1 MCVHVHVRIAKRTDG
16 KVEEA
21 PKLRLCAL
29 SPCGH
34 LGKRFG
40 LRRSGAQV
48 LVLPPQVK
56 WQHKAAGAP
65 RPSSNQSIRPCSSA
79 LSSGITQ
86 RAAWRWAQT
95 YSIQVR
101 GNFSRSPLAIAGRRP
116 AGRRAGAA
124 WPAHSA
130 AAAAVEGVRSHPQL
144 IHADRQTAQ
153 HISRCL
159 RPPNSAGSK
168 QWRAAAAALRALT
181 TTLRLA
187 ARRSGLPQRRPAA
200 SIPQS
205 PWPGAALRW
214 DSSTALRR
222 ERS

>member
-1 MCVHVHVRIAKRTDG
+1 MAKWR
-16 KVEEA
+16 
-21 PKLRLCAL
+21 KLRSFASAPFPHAAILGRGSGYGGRVRRCWCCPRKSSGNTKPPVRQGQVAISQFDRAAAHSAAESPSVPRGDGPKPTRSKYGAISQDQAL
-29 SPCGH
+29 T
-34 LGKRFG
+34 LGN
-40 LRRSGAQV
+40 RRPGR
-48 LVLPPQVK
+48 P
-56 WQHKAAGAP
+56 AAGP
-65 RPSSNQSIRPCSSA
+65 
-79 LSSGITQ
+79 G
-86 RAAWRWAQT
+86 RWAG
-95 YSIQVR
+95 R
-101 GNFSRSPLAIAGRRP
+101 PRGRR
-116 AGRRAGAA
+116 GD
-124 WPAHSA
+124 AHSA

>member
-1 MCVHVHVRIAKRTDG
+1 VCVHVHVRIARRTDG

-116 AGRRAGAA
+116 AGRRAGRGGVAGRGG
-124 WPAHSA
+124 
-130 AAAAVEGVRSHPQL
+130 AAVTRTPRL
-144 IHADRQTAQ
+144 LLL
-153 HISRCL
+153 SRV
-159 RPPNSAGSK
+159 SVATHS
-168 QWRAAAAALRALT
+168 
-181 TTLRLA
+181 
-187 ARRSGLPQRRPAA
+187 
-200 SIPQS
+200 
-205 PWPGAALRW
+205 
-214 DSSTALRR
+214 
-222 ERS
+222 